1 MSAFK
6 DIIEG
11 SDAYAEAFPNGELS
25 ALPQARLVIVTCMD
39 TRINPLAIFGLDIG
53 QAHVL
58 RNAGARITTDVI
70 RSLIKSINQLEVER
84 VVVMHHTDCGA
95 AKIRIDG
102 LRAAVTAATGNDPEG
117 LEFHLIDDPEQALA
131 EDIEAVRSCPYLP
144 VGTAVAGMVYDV
156 HTGVVTTSH
165 ETFVH

>member
-1 MSAFK
+1 
-6 DIIEG
+6 
-11 SDAYAEAFPNGELS
+11 
-25 ALPQARLVIVTCMD
+25 
-39 TRINPLAIFGLDIG
+39 
-53 QAHVL
+53 
-58 RNAGARITTDVI
+58 
-70 RSLIKSINQLEVER
+70 
-84 VVVMHHTDCGA
+84 MHHTDCGA

>member
-1 MSAFK
+1 MREIGSPTMTPMSAFK

-11 SDAYAEAFPNGELS
+11 SDAYAEAFSNGELS

-70 RSLIKSINQLEVER
+70 RSLIKSINQL
-84 VVVMHHTDCGA
+84 
-95 AKIRIDG
+95 
-102 LRAAVTAATGNDPEG
+102 
-117 LEFHLIDDPEQALA
+117 
-131 EDIEAVRSCPYLP
+131 
-144 VGTAVAGMVYDV
+144 
-156 HTGVVTTSH
+156 
-165 ETFVH
+165 